1 MPGSGADAD
10 LVIAGVGVAAGHGY
24 GMAALESALFEQPPD
39 FALLQRPG
47 REPFADQPA
56 YPGLEL
62 PDPPALLSART
73 ARTAGFAARVA
84 IAVLH
89 EAWTDAALDRVTPER
104 IGLVVGGTNLFARE
118 QTIAQRGYADRMA
131 YWPPRHGHVFLDTD
145 LCGLCT
151 AHFPIRGFAHTV
163 GAASASGAA
172 ALVAAAEA
180 VQAGRVDAC
189 IALGALQ
196 DVSALD
202 LAGFRALGVMGSVSR
217 PFDRDHDGFVFAEGC
232 AALVVRRRR
241 DAGTRLWAALA
252 GWAEI
257 TDGTRGPEPS
267 SVGQRRAIEGAL
279 AMAGEEASGIDYVN
293 AHATGTPQGDQT
305 ELASFAGAGLRH
317 ARINA
322 TKSLLGHG
330 LSAAG
335 AVEVA
340 ATLLQMRRGRLHPT
354 RHLVH
359 PLDAG
364 FNWIMDRPVDHWP
377 RAALKTSFG
386 FGGTNV
392 ALVLRPGDSA

>member
-1 MPGSGADAD
+1 MPGSGADTD

-24 GMAALESALFEQPPD
+24 GMAALERALFEQPPD

-47 REPFADQPA
+47 REPFAGQSA

-62 PDPPALLSART
+62 PDPPALLPART

-84 IAVLH
+84 IAVLD
-89 EAWTDAALDRVTPER
+89 EAWADAALDIVAPQR

-118 QTIAQRGYADRMA
+118 QLIAQRGYADRMA

-180 VQAGRVDAC
+180 VQAGRVDVC

-232 AALVVRRRR
+232 AALIVRRRP
-241 DAGTRLWAALA
+241 DAGTRIWATLA
-252 GWAEI
+252 GWAEV

-267 SVGQRRAIEGAL
+267 SVGQRRAIDRAL

-305 ELASFAGAGLRH
+305 ELASLAGAG
-317 ARINA
+317 
-322 TKSLLGHG
+322 KSLLGHG

-354 RHLVH
+354 RHLAH

-364 FNWIMDRPVDHWP
+364 FNWIMDQPVDHRP
-377 RAALKTSFG
+377 RAVLKTSFG

-392 ALVLRPGDSA
+392 ALVLRPGDTA